1 MNSDNLQEHT
11 HKGEG
16 SRLLSLAKMSG
27 DRLEGRLFM
36 EGYHCPPIS
45 TRPLQ
50 PEYMYMYNAGDESS
64 DGTCS
69 YNNFYTSQWTFIYG
83 DAHVH
88 ASTSTMHTLMQEHE
102 YNSNAHQFSV

>member
-45 TRPLQ
+45 TNPLD
-50 PEYMYMYNAGDESS
+50 PSNLN
-64 DGTCS
+64 TC
-69 YNNFYTSQWTFIYG
+69 TCTMQG
-83 DAHVH
+83 MKVVMVHV
-88 ASTSTMHTLMQEHE
+88 AT
-102 YNSNAHQFSV
+102 